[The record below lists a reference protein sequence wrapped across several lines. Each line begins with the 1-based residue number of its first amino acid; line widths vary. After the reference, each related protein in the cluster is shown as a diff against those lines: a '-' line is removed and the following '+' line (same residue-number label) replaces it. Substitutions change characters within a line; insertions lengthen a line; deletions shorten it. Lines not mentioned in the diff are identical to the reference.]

1 LSYSL
6 TPDRVHAFQYLEGKQ
21 EPGASF
27 RLLLCASALRKCNL
41 PPGQDRLRALVL
53 ATRSLNRAYQRQLD
67 IQNILLS
74 QEDLDALY
82 DKVLADMLAE
92 SFRALWYFLSVDGR
106 LP

>member
-1 LSYSL
+1 
-6 TPDRVHAFQYLEGKQ
+6 
-21 EPGASF
+21 
-27 RLLLCASALRKCNL
+27 
-41 PPGQDRLRALVL
+41 LRALVL

-82 DKVLADMLAE
+82 DKALADMLAE